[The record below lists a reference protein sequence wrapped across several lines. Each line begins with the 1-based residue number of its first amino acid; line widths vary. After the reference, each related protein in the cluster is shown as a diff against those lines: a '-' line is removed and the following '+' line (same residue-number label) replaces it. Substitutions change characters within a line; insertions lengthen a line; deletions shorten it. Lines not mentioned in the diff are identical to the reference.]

1 MNDRL
6 GLYAATALSCL
17 LFLGVQLGAL
27 ALIEPFIAAEMQAV
41 EDPEDPTYS
50 VLYIFAILVATA
62 FMLAAFKYNYDWVIR
77 LVIVGVSV
85 MLAWFVF
92 AAIIP
97 PIMVSGILL
106 PIPLLGALAV
116 GAALLRYPEWYVID
130 TAGVVMGAG
139 AAGIFGISLG
149 LLPVLILLVVLAVYD
164 AISVYRTKHML
175 DLASGVMDLRIPVV
189 LVIPTTLSYSFL
201 ASENQPD
208 TLEDGEESAQ
218 ETDGG
223 AETSVEGVGT
233 EEPATEP
240 SESLEDGE
248 HGDTTVGDELEDSDS
263 EATGDQTEDE
273 PPEPARDAL
282 FIGLGDAVIP
292 TILVASAVTF
302 LEAPL
307 YDLPV
312 IALNT
317 PALGA
322 MIGTL
327 AGLLTLLY
335 MVVQGRAHAGLPLLN
350 AGAIGGYLLGAVLI
364 GIPVT
369 TALGL

>member
-1 MNDRL
+1 
-6 GLYAATALSCL
+6 
-17 LFLGVQLGAL
+17 
-27 ALIEPFIAAEMQAV
+27 
-41 EDPEDPTYS
+41 
-50 VLYIFAILVATA
+50 
-62 FMLAAFKYNYDWVIR
+62 
-77 LVIVGVSV
+77 

-97 PIMVSGILL
+97 PIVVSGVLL
-106 PIPLLGALAV
+106 PLPLVAALAV

-130 TAGVVMGAG
+130 TAGVIMGAG

-189 LVIPTTLSYSFL
+189 FVIPTTLSYSFL

-208 TLEDGEESAQ
+208 TLEDREESAQ

-223 AETSVEGVGT
+223 AATGTTGVGT
-233 EEPATEP
+233 DEPTTEA
-240 SESLEDGE
+240 SASLEDGE
-248 HGDTTVGDELEDSDS
+248 HGDTTVVDELE
-263 EATGDQTEDE
+263 EATDDPTDDE
-273 PPEPARDAL
+273 PPDPARDAL

-369 TALGL
+369 TAVGL